1 MDKKR
6 LVFIQLNEL
15 NFDLVEQYTKKYD
28 LKNFSTI
35 LRWNK
40 REFSSEN
47 EYELLE
53 PWIQWVSVSLGLEA
67 RDHGVSRLGDIVKVD
82 NPQLFEEIEDLGYT
96 VAALSPMNVA
106 NRLKQSSFFIP
117 DPWTSTPVSGN
128 WLDRNIYHSLK
139 QAVNDNSN
147 EKIEKKSLFY
157 LILGLLR
164 FSSTKNWIS
173 CLSLAKKSRTKRWN
187 KAIFLDYFLSDYFL
201 SRSKNYDFKIIFL
214 NSLAHLQHH
223 YYKNCEFSTSTAK
236 NPKWLVAPDQD
247 PVLDGLRH
255 MDRILG
261 NIISQKNCEFLIA
274 TGLSQEE
281 YPFDD
286 YYYRLK
292 AHENFLNMFK
302 IKFHTVLPRMTR
314 DFEIT
319 FENNAE
325 RDLAAE
331 VLTGLKINGEECFGM
346 IDKRDESLF
355 VTLTYNQQITPS
367 CTIENQALKVK
378 ADEVLTFVALKNG
391 HHSARSWA
399 FYTDGLGHFAADKKE
414 HVKEIYNIVKS
425 FFSESARP
433 TENF

>member
-1 MDKKR
+1 MGKKR

-15 NFDLVEQYTKKYD
+15 NFDLVEQYAQKYD

-35 LRWNK
+35 LRWN
-40 REFSSEN
+40 RSEFSSED

-53 PWIQWVSVSLGLEA
+53 PWIQWVSVAMGLEA
-67 RDHGVSRLGDIVKVD
+67 GRHGVLRLGDIVKVD
-82 NPQLFEEIEDLGYT
+82 TSQLYEEIENLGYA

-106 NRLKQSSFFIP
+106 NRLKRSSFFIP

-128 WLDRNIYHSLK
+128 WLDRKIYQSLR

-147 EKIEKKSLFY
+147 DKIEKKSLIY
-157 LILGLLR
+157 LMAGLLR
-164 FSSTKNWIS
+164 FSSMKNWS
-173 CLSLAKKSRTKRWN
+173 AYLSLASQSRSKRWN

-201 SRSKNYDFKIIFL
+201 SRSKNSDFNTIFI

-223 YYKNCEFSTSTAK
+223 YFKNCEFSTSTTK

-247 PVLDGLRH
+247 PILDGLRH

-261 NIISQKNCEFLIA
+261 NLISQQNCEFLIA

-281 YPFDD
+281 YISDD

-292 AHENFLNMFK
+292 AHENFLDLFK
-302 IKFHTVLPRMTR
+302 IKFLTVLPRMTR

-319 FENNAE
+319 FENNAM

-331 VLTGLKINGEECFGM
+331 ALTGIKINGHECFGM
-346 IDKRDESLF
+346 IDKRDKSLF
-355 VTLTYNQQITPS
+355 VTLTHNQQITPS
-367 CTIENQALKVK
+367 CTIENQAVK
-378 ADEVLTFVALKNG
+378 LQADEVLTFVALKNG
-391 HHSARSWA
+391 HHSDRSWA
-399 FYTDGLGHFAADKKE
+399 FYTDGLSHFAPNEKE
-414 HVKEIYNIVKS
+414 HVKGIYNIVKS
-425 FFSESARP
+425 FFSESARQA
-433 TENF
+433 